1 MNKSIINT
9 VTMRYPMQ
17 PYQVVQELG
26 GGFTLPN
33 EMYMPDGY
41 AWVEPTGK
49 PEFDQTTHRL
59 VESTPIEVNG
69 VWRQKWSKLLLT
81 EEEIEQKLNEQK
93 GLLYK
98 QITDFRWMKESG
110 GVTLPSGIK
119 IASSREDQN
128 RITSVI
134 SNAELASIESVN
146 FKAASGWVTLTI
158 PEIKAI
164 AASVARHVQAC
175 FDNERVH
182 HEAVFALTTLKD
194 VFEYRYDT
202 GWPS

>member
-9 VTMRYPMQ
+9 TTKRYPMQ
-17 PYQVVQELG
+17 PYQVVQEVG
-26 GGFTLPN
+26 GGITLPN
-33 EMYMPDGY
+33 EMYMPEGY
-41 AWVEPTGK
+41 AWVELTGK

-69 VWRQKWSKLLLT
+69 VWRQKWSKLRLT

-98 QITDFRWMKESG
+98 QITEFRWMKEAG
-110 GVTLPSGIK
+110 GILLPNGIK

-134 SNAELASIESVN
+134 SNAELAGIEEVS
-146 FKAASGWVTLTI
+146 FKAASRWATLTI

-175 FDNERVH
+175 FNNERAH
-182 HEAVFALTTLKD
+182 HEAVFALTSLKEAL
-194 VFEYRYDT
+194 EYRYDS
-202 GWPS
+202 GWPT

>member
-59 VESTPIEVNG
+59 VESTPIEING

-81 EEEIEQKLNEQK
+81 SEELEQKLNEQK
-93 GLLYK
+93 GILYK
-98 QITDFRWMKESG
+98 QITEFRWMKESG
-110 GVTLPSGIK
+110 GILLPNGIK

-134 SNAELASIESVN
+134 SNAELAGIEEVS
-146 FKAASGWVTLTI
+146 FKAASGWVTMTI
-158 PEIKAI
+158 ADIKAI
-164 AASVARHVQAC
+164 AATVARHVQAC
-175 FDNERVH
+175 FNNERFH
-182 HEAVFALTTLKD
+182 HETVAELSTFKEAL
-194 VFEYRYDT
+194 EYRYDT
-202 GWPS
+202 GWPT